1 MVAEHKHY
9 SIKVDAL
16 EKTIKDYSSRLKA
29 LEDDDIAA
37 NYVSLVNLPAKKIR
51 KNKIPE
57 ILFNCFAVPSD
68 LVGIIGVQ
76 HIAVVRI
83 DDKESIHF
91 LRKEI

>member
-1 MVAEHKHY
+1 MNQCKLRDGAVNKQHGF
-9 SIKVDAL
+9 L
-16 EKTIKDYSSRLKA
+16 Q
-29 LEDDDIAA
+29 
-37 NYVSLVNLPAKKIR
+37 VSETPKIR

>member
-1 MVAEHKHY
+1 MNQCKLRDVAVNKQHGFLQVSETP
-9 SIKVDAL
+9 KV
-16 EKTIKDYSSRLKA
+16 KDRSS
-29 LEDDDIAA
+29 
-37 NYVSLVNLPAKKIR
+37 VNLPAKKIR

>member
-1 MVAEHKHY
+1 MNQCKLRDVAVNKQHGFLQVSETP
-9 SIKVDAL
+9 KV
-16 EKTIKDYSSRLKA
+16 K
-29 LEDDDIAA
+29 
-37 NYVSLVNLPAKKIR
+37 VNLPAKKIR